1 MPRIVRVPGLKEPLT
16 FPTGTP
22 DYEIYAAVADVLFPV
37 EELPP
42 PPKPEA
48 GFLGGFK
55 EGITSLFG
63 APEAV
68 SYLASPTAETR
79 GELAKSAESPYAF
92 QRFEDVE
99 SVGQGLQLAKE
110 VAGQSVGFMAP
121 PLAAAAAAGFA
132 SGPLAPIVAPATF
145 LGVAGLQ
152 YLTETT
158 ARQAQEQEKK
168 AAKGEATEAPDV
180 TKVIASSAAQAGVD
194 LIPFTTIFKPVGRLF
209 GLAGRE
215 SAEKVAKETV
225 ETFEKEGFEAAA
237 KKLSGLNPKQSMA
250 LGFGT
255 GAVVEGV
262 QEPLQTLLERW
273 GAGLDLSSDDALKE
287 YMEAAILGP
296 ILGGPFGAISTG
308 IGNVQRGMS
317 NKEFLDRLQAEA
329 QGKPIS
335 QDQLAKDWDRQKA
348 EILKSAQPISLVDEE
363 GKPKQVTPE
372 LLESLGVSPNAKA
385 LSVGTTT
392 VPMETVL
399 QKDMS
404 DKSVQTVL
412 AGMFQRRM
420 GQLSQEFKQS
430 GRLMSQ
436 EEREAKVAEYTQAA
450 QSFKSILNIASP
462 ESAINSPTNLVVQ
475 PSPAD
480 PDKFVLF
487 NPVTNQIFKGKDG
500 KERQYGSIQ
509 TAERTLNKLIGKEV
523 SEISK
528 KVTAAAEPAK
538 TEEQRKA
545 DLKAAREKA
554 LAETPDPFA
563 PRPAGTT
570 VAPSATPAP
579 TPTPEPTPA
588 PTPTEAKIPSPG
600 IKEFYTPESD
610 AEKFADLEELS
621 FRPKAEPTPT
631 PAPIPEPTV
640 TSKPTVTPKP
650 TLSAA
655 YKAVRDLKNKLDELG
670 KRFVELDSQANAYV
684 TGDKRGRVV
693 TPRRDSKRWNEWQ
706 KTSKEAQETLEEFM
720 RVEEEFKKASTA
732 YLNDPVNQEE
742 IARVQERMKT
752 PEPIS
757 APVVDVTEK
766 IDQKQ
771 EAEDEAAIAEGDV
784 RRAEESLTQEDIKNL
799 QEALALANQAA
810 REGEG
815 RTFFPEDV
823 KEANDFI
830 AGANDIFAGLEKGT
844 LSYAENNVKNLL
856 TSAKNLKAAFT
867 QRIADREK
875 FEADLKAKGP
885 SEGFK
890 LEERA
895 DLKAVPGGKAAEGEP
910 KPKKERKARVKKVQT
925 PAGTVHTIEPIK
937 EAKNPIESMANQIA
951 ALDGA
956 DGADGEFNDIAEA
969 VRSMKDETKA
979 SKTLDLALRLKN
991 AYDTAQGTRPGVSE
1005 GDRNAAVAQIGK
1017 IYDELDALQRD
1028 PIPVTPEG
1036 VKAAMD
1042 KNGNAKEAQDIA
1054 NQSRKDICE

>member
-1 MPRIVRVPGLKEPLT
+1 MS
-16 FPTGTP
+16 
-22 DYEIYAAVADVLFPV
+22 DAEIQNKILDELFGPPIEYQIP
-37 EELPP
+37 EEV
-42 PPKPEA
+42 KPEA
-48 GFLGGFK
+48 GFLGGLK
-55 EGITSLFG
+55 EGITSLFD

-79 GELAKSAESPYAF
+79 GELANAAESPYAF

-99 SVGQGLQLAKE
+99 SVGQGVQLAKE

-152 YLTETT
+152 YLTETA
-158 ARQAQEQEKK
+158 ARQAQVQEGK

-194 LIPFTTIFKPVGRLF
+194 LIPFATIFKPVGRLF

-215 SAEKVAKETV
+215 SAEKVARETV

-262 QEPLQTLLERW
+262 QEPLQSLLERW

-450 QSFKSILNIASP
+450 QSFKSVLNIASP

-523 SEISK
+523 SEINK
-528 KVTAAAEPAK
+528 KVTAAAEPEK

-563 PRPAGTT
+563 PRPAGAT
-570 VAPSATPAP
+570 VAPSVTP

-588 PTPTEAKIPSPG
+588 PTATEAKVPSPD

-621 FRPKAEPTPT
+621 FRPKAEPTPAPT
-631 PAPIPEPTV
+631 P
-640 TSKPTVTPKP
+640 
-650 TLSAA
+650 
-655 YKAVRDLKNKLDELG
+655 
-670 KRFVELDSQANAYV
+670 
-684 TGDKRGRVV
+684 
-693 TPRRDSKRWNEWQ
+693 
-706 KTSKEAQETLEEFM
+706 
-720 RVEEEFKKASTA
+720 
-732 YLNDPVNQEE
+732 
-742 IARVQERMKT
+742 
-752 PEPIS
+752 

-799 QEALALANQAA
+799 QEALTLANQAA

-910 KPKKERKARVKKVQT
+910 KPKKERKAKVKKIQT

-979 SKTLDLALRLKN
+979 SKTLDLAQRLKN
-991 AYDTAQGTRPGVSE
+991 AYDTAQGLRPGVSE
-1005 GDRNAAVAQIGK
+1005 GDRNAAAAQIGK

-1036 VKAAMD
+1036 VKAAME